1 MPSLLY
7 FHHLAQHQH
16 KSVER
21 KKRTRGK
28 AELYIEDDEK
38 VWKYIYGLLKIIGSI
53 VCVYST
59 QYLRVPFFPSFF
71 FFLFC
76 GTFFFFQLVCKMLAQ
91 KYRTSTLENRRN
103 TGAQKKNWNKRE
115 KECETL
121 LCVCVLCGAEG
132 THDRQQGCNFD
143 TSFVS
148 RRQTNLLA
156 RHLSLFLSL
165 FRLHSF
171 RVDPESLV
179 AATGRSLIRLCLIRK
194 EWKIARRL
202 GCQSNSSSF
211 LMNFFSYFF
220 FFIFIFS
227 YFFYSFW
234 LYLHFPRAERYTQHK
249 TMML

>member
-1 MPSLLY
+1 MK
-7 FHHLAQHQH
+7 H
-16 KSVER
+16 
-21 KKRTRGK
+21 
-28 AELYIEDDEK
+28 
-38 VWKYIYGLLKIIGSI
+38 
-53 VCVYST
+53 
-59 QYLRVPFFPSFF
+59 
-71 FFLFC
+71 
-76 GTFFFFQLVCKMLAQ
+76 
-91 KYRTSTLENRRN
+91 
-103 TGAQKKNWNKRE
+103 KRE

-121 LCVCVLCGAEG
+121 LCVVLCAAEG
-132 THDRQQGCNFD
+132 KHDRQQGCNFD

-211 LMNFFSYFF
+211 LMNFFFIYFF
-220 FFIFIFS
+220 FFFFIFS
-227 YFFYSFW
+227 YFFLFLLTLFTLSKG
-234 LYLHFPRAERYTQHK
+234 RKVYTTQTDDAIRVESYITPIHYRRWE
-249 TMML
+249 